1 MPATE
6 LEPGVIS
13 VQMKDAGSDRGEC
26 AVGIDHGNA
35 EGAAI
40 LIPVQSGGRVWIATG
55 QTDMR
60 RGMNGLALQVQEG
73 LQRDPHGGDFFCVPT
88 SPRFVDQ
95 GAVA

>member
-6 LEPGVIS
+6 LEQGVIS
-13 VQMKDAGSDRGEC
+13 VQMTDAGSDRGEC

-60 RGMNGLALQVQEG
+60 GGMNGLALQVQES
-73 LQRDPHGGDFFCVPT
+73 LHAIRT
-88 SPRFVDQ
+88 
-95 GAVA
+95 AVIFLCSDVAAVN